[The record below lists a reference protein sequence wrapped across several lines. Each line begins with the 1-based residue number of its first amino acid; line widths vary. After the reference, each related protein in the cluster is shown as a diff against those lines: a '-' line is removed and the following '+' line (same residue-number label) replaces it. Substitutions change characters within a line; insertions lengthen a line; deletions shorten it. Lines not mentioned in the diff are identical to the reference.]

1 MSEMTVADTM
11 LLWKMY
17 QTSKRTLPM
26 SLPSVQNYNIAVT
39 ICYWIQASSLFL
51 NGVNTFKMFSLP
63 CFKFIL
69 FLTLLPNYFYWI
81 QLYDSLARTKI
92 SVQNN
97 HSYLWLPFIECY
109 MNKTVKCSFY
119 KKTLLICQE
128 ISQKCHG
135 I

>member
-17 QTSKRTLPM
+17 WTSKWTLPM
-26 SLPSVQNYNIAVT
+26 PLSKAYLSSVQNYNIAVT

-63 CFKFIL
+63 YFKFSL
-69 FLTLLPNYFYWI
+69 FFTLLANYFYWI
-81 QLYDSLARTKI
+81 QLYDSLARPKI

-97 HSYLWLPFIECY
+97 HSYLWLPFIEYY

-119 KKTLLICQE
+119 KKTVLICQE
-128 ISQKCHG
+128 IS
-135 I
+135 